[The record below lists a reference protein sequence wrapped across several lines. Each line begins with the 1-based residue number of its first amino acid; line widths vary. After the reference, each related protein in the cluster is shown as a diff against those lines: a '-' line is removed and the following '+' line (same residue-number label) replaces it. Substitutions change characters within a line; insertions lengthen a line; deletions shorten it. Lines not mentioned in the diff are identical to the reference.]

1 VKTSH
6 GIVETT
12 VKQAMSFK
20 NSQNFTINATT
31 YIQDLSQSTTVKAE
45 TITRDGWSVTEE
57 NRTFSY
63 PLTIHYGQ
71 TTNADGSFSAQ
82 TVAKQKY
89 LSSGV
94 LRSDDF
100 AFSRDETSNEVAS
113 EDTLSFSSAG
123 ALTGHTGASSQ
134 NYLSTDSRGRCYGR
148 KLTSVNS
155 VLTGYT
161 DGGGCPR

>member
-1 VKTSH
+1 L
-6 GIVETT
+6 
-12 VKQAMSFK
+12 SFK

-45 TITRDGWSVTEE
+45 TITRDGWFVTEE
-57 NRTFSY
+57 SRTFSY
-63 PLTIHYGQ
+63 PLTIQYGQ
-71 TTNADGSFSAQ
+71 TTNADGSFSAK
-82 TVAKQKY
+82 TVSNQKY
-89 LSSGV
+89 LVSGV
-94 LRSDDF
+94 TRSDGL

-113 EDTLSFSSAG
+113 EDTLSFTSAG

-134 NYLSTDSRGRCYGR
+134 SYRTNSRGRCYSR

-155 VLTGYT
+155 VLTAYT